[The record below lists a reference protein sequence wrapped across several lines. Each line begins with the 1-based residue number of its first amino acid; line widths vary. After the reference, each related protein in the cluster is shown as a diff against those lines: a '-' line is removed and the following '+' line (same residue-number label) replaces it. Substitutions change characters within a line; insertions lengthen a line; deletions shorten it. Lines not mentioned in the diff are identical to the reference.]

1 MGTSTASLP
10 MTSLGLLSDTKLK
23 NLFLA
28 MKQSSDHCFLKM
40 SIVGKK
46 LIKHWKLYQHSYSQ
60 GLLILSQDSK
70 QEAEM
75 DQKEHV
81 LARDNQ

>member
-1 MGTSTASLP
+1 
-10 MTSLGLLSDTKLK
+10 
-23 NLFLA
+23 

-40 SIVGKK
+40 SVVGKK

-81 LARDNQ
+81 PARDNQQWITNSCPNSPFMLGA